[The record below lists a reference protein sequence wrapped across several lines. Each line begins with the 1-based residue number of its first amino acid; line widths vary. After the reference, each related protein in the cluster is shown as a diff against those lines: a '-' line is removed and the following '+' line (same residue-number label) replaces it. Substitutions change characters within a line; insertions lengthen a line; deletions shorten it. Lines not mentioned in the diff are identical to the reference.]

1 MYACVYTQIC
11 INTTC
16 CVWVFV
22 GFFWSMFLVIREMKV
37 KITMRFCLVQVRMAA
52 IKKADA
58 VKNVEKVGS
67 LYSVGGDAN

>member
-1 MYACVYTQIC
+1 MSGV
-11 INTTC
+11 
-16 CVWVFV
+16 
-22 GFFWSMFLVIREMKV
+22 FFWSMFLVIREMKV
-37 KITMRFCLVQVRMAA
+37 KITRFFLVQVRMAA